1 MKMNEAAKIT
11 VQNLLTVKSI
21 VTIMLTVVFSYLAVV
36 GRISGEQ
43 FLTIFSV
50 VVAFYFGTQ
59 YQKGRKVQR
68 KRNEKRPRGAVLKI

>member
-21 VTIMLTVVFSYLAVV
+21 VTIMLTVVFSYLAVM
-36 GRISGEQ
+36 GSISGEQ

-59 YQKGRKVQR
+59 YQKGKEDTE
-68 KRNEKRPRGAVLKI
+68 NDE

>member
-21 VTIMLTVVFSYLAVV
+21 VTIMLTTVSIIVTVVFSYLAVV

-59 YQKGRKVQR
+59 YQKGK
-68 KRNEKRPRGAVLKI
+68 EGAEDGE